1 MYYIIIILYIFD
13 EIHVSIRSKYLI
25 LLTIRVI
32 FDVSSMNFPS
42 FPTLLPI
49 EHLQTDPPKQHL

>member
-1 MYYIIIILYIFD
+1 MYYIMLNIFD

-32 FDVSSMNFPS
+32 FDISSMNFPS